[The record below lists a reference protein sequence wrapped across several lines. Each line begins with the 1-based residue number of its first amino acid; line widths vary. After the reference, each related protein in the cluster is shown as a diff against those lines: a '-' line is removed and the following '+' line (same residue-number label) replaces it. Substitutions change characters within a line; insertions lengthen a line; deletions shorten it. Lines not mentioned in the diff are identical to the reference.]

1 MNTAQRICLYVFLV
15 FSIVYLATIPFQ
27 PYPGHFA
34 IKAIP
39 ILSLAILALATI
51 PGIKGK
57 LLFIALLFSVAGDVT
72 LSLGTG
78 EFFVFGLGLF
88 LTAQI
93 VYIAIF
99 SRDFKVQKPRIPV
112 AAILVVYAVVMA
124 IIMMPSLKEMA
135 LPVYVYLAVITTM
148 GIFAAFRA
156 SANRLV
162 LYGALFFIASDSMI
176 AINKFLTPVP
186 ASDYLIM
193 ITYYLAQFL
202 IVYGYIRERQSEP

>member
-1 MNTAQRICLYVFLV
+1 MQKSR
-15 FSIVYLATIPFQ
+15 
-27 PYPGHFA
+27 
-34 IKAIP
+34 IP
-39 ILSLAILALATI
+39 I
-51 PGIKGK
+51 
-57 LLFIALLFSVAGDVT
+57 
-72 LSLGTG
+72 
-78 EFFVFGLGLF
+78 
-88 LTAQI
+88 
-93 VYIAIF
+93 
-99 SRDFKVQKPRIPV
+99 

-148 GIFAAFRA
+148 CIFAAFRA
-156 SANRLV
+156 SANKLV